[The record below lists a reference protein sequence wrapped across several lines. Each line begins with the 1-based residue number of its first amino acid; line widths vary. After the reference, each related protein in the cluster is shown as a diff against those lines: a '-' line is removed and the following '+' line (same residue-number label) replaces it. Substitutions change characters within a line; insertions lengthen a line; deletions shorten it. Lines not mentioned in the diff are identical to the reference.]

1 MEGSTS
7 MSGQRQPTIF
17 CAWCRRVIQWG
28 DTGISHGLCETCLP
42 TVAAELEAR
51 LESEPPPQAT
61 APGAERGKHLFSW
74 W

>member
-1 MEGSTS
+1 MTEKG
-7 MSGQRQPTIF
+7 QPTVF

-28 DTGISHGLCETCLP
+28 DRGISHGLCETCLP

-51 LESEPPPQAT
+51 LETDEAGSSREAAFPRSERHFA
-61 APGAERGKHLFSW
+61 W